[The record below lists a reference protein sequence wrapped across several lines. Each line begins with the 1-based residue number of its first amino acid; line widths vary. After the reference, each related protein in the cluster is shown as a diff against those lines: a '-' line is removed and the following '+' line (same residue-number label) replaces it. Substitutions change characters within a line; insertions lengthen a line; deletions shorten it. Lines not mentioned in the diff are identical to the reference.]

1 MSRWKGIA
9 LDEGFTRNVDDWR
22 KITRDVNG
30 RGKEGG
36 GNKVDRVRVMEG
48 EGWRGEIG
56 EGNIC
61 KLN

>member
-1 MSRWKGIA
+1 M
-9 LDEGFTRNVDDWR
+9 DEGFTRNVDDWR

-56 EGNIC
+56 EIGEGNIC
-61 KLN
+61 KFN

>member
-1 MSRWKGIA
+1 M
-9 LDEGFTRNVDDWR
+9 DEGFTRNVDDWR